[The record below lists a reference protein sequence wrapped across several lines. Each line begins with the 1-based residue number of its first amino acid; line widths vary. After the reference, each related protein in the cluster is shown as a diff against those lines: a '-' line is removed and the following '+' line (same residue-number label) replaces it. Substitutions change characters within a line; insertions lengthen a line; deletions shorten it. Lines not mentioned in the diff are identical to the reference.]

1 MNAHSQP
8 VRSSRYTQA
17 VLTVIAGL
25 LGFNAL
31 SQHNAL
37 TPAPAYAQ
45 SGEAGGARLVSAA
58 EQRKVIIAEL
68 RSLSSRIER
77 LESVLARGV
86 NVKVIDMPAV
96 RLADPSQMSESRDAR
111 NTARKSGK

>member
-45 SGEAGGARLVSAA
+45 SGDEGLVSAA